1 MLRSINNM
9 QIKSM
14 KHILYSVFVCGVV
27 LLSSCVSQRKLSY
40 LRDVDAS
47 SADSINQSYTP
58 LKENY
63 ITKGDLLS
71 IFVNALDIE
80 AVQAF
85 NMPVANV
92 QNLGAR
98 TVTTATG
105 GGTLQGYWV
114 DPDGNID
121 FPVLGILHVEGMT
134 TTALKDTLTK
144 LIGQSVKDPIININ
158 FMNFCVT
165 ILGEVKNPGR
175 FTVNAQGM
183 TIFEA
188 LGLAGD
194 LTIYGK
200 RNNVLISRE
209 VDGKMEFARLN
220 LNDETIFASPYYHIR
235 QNDVIYVEPNNARAI
250 SSQNIPLYL
259 SMITTLG
266 SMATVIVSVYT
277 NSLTLQ
283 ELNKSKSGGGN

>member
-1 MLRSINNM
+1 MT
-9 QIKSM
+9 
-14 KHILYSVFVCGVV
+14 
-27 LLSSCVSQRKLSY
+27 LLCSCVSQRKLSY
-40 LRDVDAS
+40 LRDVTAE
-47 SADSINQSYTP
+47 SADSINQTYTP

-71 IFVNALDIE
+71 IFVNAMDIQ

-85 NMPVANV
+85 NLPVANV
-92 QNLGAR
+92 QNLGSR
-98 TVTTATG
+98 QVSSNIG
-105 GGTLQGYWV
+105 GGSLQGYWV
-114 DPDGNID
+114 DPEGNIE
-121 FPVLGILHVEGMT
+121 FPVLGKLYVEGMT
-134 TTALKDTLTK
+134 TTQLRDTLTL
-144 LIGQSVKDPIININ
+144 LISQSVKDPIININ
-158 FMNFCVT
+158 FMNFFVT
-165 ILGEVKNPGR
+165 ILGEVKSPGR
-175 FTVNAQGM
+175 HAVGSQGM

-220 LNDETIFASPYYHIR
+220 LNDEAIFASPYYHIR

-259 SMITTLG
+259 SMVTTLG
-266 SMATVIVSVYT
+266 SMATLIVSIYS
-277 NSLTLQ
+277 NALTIQ
-283 ELNKSKSGGGN
+283 ELKKE

>member
-1 MLRSINNM
+1 MIQQSL
-9 QIKSM
+9 KGVLVM
-14 KHILYSVFVCGVV
+14 KHVLLYSIIICSVA
-27 LLSSCVSQRKLSY
+27 LLSSCVSQRRLSY

-47 SADSINQSYTP
+47 SADSINKTYSP
-58 LKENY
+58 LNENY

-71 IFVNALDIE
+71 IFVNALDVE

-92 QNLGAR
+92 QNLGSK
-98 TVTTATG
+98 TVTAANG
-105 GGTLQGYWV
+105 GGSLQGYWV
-114 DPDGNID
+114 DPDGYID
-121 FPVLGILHVEGMT
+121 FPVLGKLHVDGLT
-134 TTALKDTLTK
+134 TTMLKDTLT
-144 LIGQSVKDPIININ
+144 LLVSRSVKDPIINISFLN
-158 FMNFCVT
+158 FYVT

-175 FTVNAQGM
+175 HGVSKQGM

-188 LGLAGD
+188 LGMAGD

-200 RNNVLISRE
+200 RNNVLLSRE

-220 LNDETIFASPYYHIR
+220 LNDESIFASPYYHIR

-266 SMATVIVSVYT
+266 SMATVIVSVYS
-277 NSLTLQ
+277 NSLILK
-283 ELNKSKSGGGN
+283 ERNSK

>member
-14 KHILYSVFVCGVV
+14 KHILYSVLICVV
-27 LLSSCVSQRKLSY
+27 ALLSSCVSQRKLSY

-47 SADSINQSYTP
+47 SADSINQTYTP
-58 LKENY
+58 QKENY

-71 IFVNALDIE
+71 IFVNALDVE

-85 NMPVANV
+85 NLPVASV
-92 QNLGAR
+92 QRLGAKQ
-98 TVTTATG
+98 VTASGSG
-105 GGTLQGYWV
+105 GSLQGYWV

-121 FPVLGILHVEGMT
+121 FPVLGKMHVEGMT
-134 TTALKDTLTK
+134 TTLLKDTLTL
-144 LIGQSVKDPIININ
+144 LISRSVKEPIVNVGFLN
-158 FMNFCVT
+158 FYVT

-175 FTVNAQGM
+175 HVVSDQGM

-235 QNDVIYVEPNNARAI
+235 QNDVIYVEPNNARAM

-277 NSLTLQ
+277 NALTIQAL
-283 ELNKSKSGGGN
+283 KK

>member
-1 MLRSINNM
+1 MRRSVY
-9 QIKSM
+9 S
-14 KHILYSVFVCGVV
+14 ILVICCVT

-40 LRDVDAS
+40 LRDVTAA
-47 SADSINQSYTP
+47 SADSINQTYQS
-58 LKENY
+58 LDENY

-71 IFVNALDIE
+71 IFVNALDLE
-80 AVQAF
+80 AVRAF

-92 QNLGAR
+92 QNLGSK
-98 TVTTATG
+98 TVTSSAG
-105 GGTLQGYWV
+105 GGSLQGYWV
-114 DPDGNID
+114 DPEGNID
-121 FPVLGILHVEGMT
+121 FPVLGKLHIEGMT
-134 TTALKDTLTK
+134 TTQLKDTLTM
-144 LIGQSVKDPIININ
+144 LISQSVKEPIINIS
-158 FMNFCVT
+158 FMNFFVT
-165 ILGEVKNPGR
+165 VLGEVKNPGR
-175 FTVNAQGM
+175 HPVAVQGM

-220 LNDETIFASPYYHIR
+220 LNDQAIFASPYYHIR
-235 QNDVIYVEPNNARAI
+235 QNDVIYVEPSNARAL

-266 SMATVIVSVYT
+266 SMATLIVSLYS
-277 NSLTLQ
+277 NALTIQGL
-283 ELNKSKSGGGN
+283 KK

>member
-1 MLRSINNM
+1 
-9 QIKSM
+9 M
-14 KHILYSVFVCGVV
+14 KNSLNVILLACL
-27 LLSSCVSQRKLSY
+27 LLSTSCVSQRKLSY
-40 LRDVDAS
+40 LRDVTET
-47 SADSINQSYTP
+47 SADSVNQTYTS

-71 IFVNALDIE
+71 IFVNALDIQ

-85 NMPVANV
+85 NLPVANV
-92 QNLGAR
+92 QNLGSR
-98 TVTTATG
+98 QVSTNVSG
-105 GGTLQGYWV
+105 GSLQGYWV

-121 FPVLGILHVEGMT
+121 FPVLGKLHVEGLT
-134 TTALKDTLTK
+134 TTMLKDTLTQ
-144 LIGQSVKDPIININ
+144 LISRSVKDPIININ
-158 FMNFCVT
+158 FMNFFVT
-165 ILGEVKNPGR
+165 VLGEVKNPGR
-175 FTVNAQGM
+175 HAVGSQGM

-200 RNNVLISRE
+200 RNNVLVSRE

-220 LNDETIFASPYYHIR
+220 LNDEAIFASPYYHVR

-259 SMITTLG
+259 SMVTTLG
-266 SMATVIVSVYT
+266 SMATLIVSLYS
-277 NSLTLQ
+277 NALTIK
-283 ELNKSKSGGGN
+283 ELKK

>member
-1 MLRSINNM
+1 
-9 QIKSM
+9 M
-14 KHILYSVFVCGVV
+14 KNSLNVILLACV
-27 LLSSCVSQRKLSY
+27 LLSTSCVSQRKLSY
-40 LRDVDAS
+40 LRDVTEA
-47 SADSINQSYTP
+47 SADSVNQTYTSQ
-58 LKENY
+58 KENY

-71 IFVNALDIE
+71 IFVNALDIQ

-85 NMPVANV
+85 NLPVANV

-98 TVTTATG
+98 QVSAAVG
-105 GGTLQGYWV
+105 GGSLQGYWV

-121 FPVLGILHVEGMT
+121 FPVLGKLHVEGLT
-134 TTALKDTLTK
+134 TTMLKDTLTQ
-144 LIGQSVKDPIININ
+144 LISRSVKDPIININ
-158 FMNFCVT
+158 FMNFFVT
-165 ILGEVKNPGR
+165 VLGEVKNPGR
-175 FTVNAQGM
+175 HAVSSQGM

-200 RNNVLISRE
+200 RNNVLVSRE

-220 LNDETIFASPYYHIR
+220 LNDEAIFASPYYHVR

-259 SMITTLG
+259 SMVTTLG
-266 SMATVIVSVYT
+266 SMATLIVSLYS
-277 NSLTLQ
+277 NALTIK
-283 ELNKSKSGGGN
+283 ELKK

>member
-1 MLRSINNM
+1 MRRIY
-9 QIKSM
+9 IV
-14 KHILYSVFVCGVV
+14 ILIFCGVM
-27 LLSSCVSQRKLSY
+27 STSCISQRKLSY
-40 LRDVDAS
+40 LRDVTDA
-47 SADSINQSYTP
+47 SADSINQTYTT
-58 LKENY
+58 LKENI
-63 ITKGDLLS
+63 ITQGDLLS
-71 IFVNALDIE
+71 IFVNALDID
-80 AVQAF
+80 AVRAF

-92 QNLGAR
+92 QNLGSR
-98 TVTTATG
+98 QVTTNAG
-105 GGTLQGYWV
+105 GGSLQGYWV

-121 FPVLGILHVEGMT
+121 FPVLGKLHIEGMT
-134 TTALKDTLTK
+134 TTQLKDTLTQ
-144 LIGQSVKDPIININ
+144 LISQSVKDPIINIS
-158 FMNFCVT
+158 FMNFFVT
-165 ILGEVKNPGR
+165 VLGEVKNPGR
-175 FTVNAQGM
+175 HAVGTQGM

-220 LNDETIFASPYYHIR
+220 LNDQSIFASPYYHIR

-266 SMATVIVSVYT
+266 SMATLIVSLYS
-277 NSLTLQ
+277 NALTIQGL
-283 ELNKSKSGGGN
+283 KK